1 MDERSLADEQ
11 GIATGLVEAG
21 RQLAEARAAAGLSQ
35 SQLASQ
41 MHMGEEQLAA
51 LERGDQSELP
61 EPVFIKAMVRRLSS
75 HLGLDADA
83 MVQILGPISFHQP
96 KRPAPGETTRS
107 ITPQKQT
114 TFNPVPLV
122 ALAGFAGLAVVVW
135 SNASELT
142 RFAQG
147 LRPANQTLEQP
158 SEASTT
164 PPENTP
170 DLDLA
175 EVAAE
180 PGAPIVSE
188 PPTADLGITI
198 SSSEPSWIALRRK
211 GIVEFEGL
219 LNGERRIDNPDLVE
233 IYAGRPDLVQL
244 NSPDAETRTL
254 GAVDDIRWIPLS
266 PEP

>member
-1 MDERSLADEQ
+1 MDERSLADDQ
-11 GIATGLVEAG
+11 GKATGLVEAG
-21 RQLAEARAAAGLSQ
+21 RQLAEARAGAGLSQ

-83 MVQILGPISFHQP
+83 MVQTLGPLTTNQP
-96 KRPAPGETTRS
+96 KRPAPGATTRS

-114 TFNPVPLV
+114 TFHPLPLV
-122 ALAGFAGLAVVVW
+122 ALAGLAGLGFVVW

-147 LRPANQTLEQP
+147 LRPAIQTLVP
-158 SEASTT
+158 REA
-164 PPENTP
+164 
-170 DLDLA
+170 DLEVA
-175 EVAAE
+175 EVADEIDAQVTV
-180 PGAPIVSE
+180 PA
-188 PPTADLGITI
+188 PPTTDLGLTI
-198 SSSEPSWIALRRK
+198 SSSEPSWIALRRV

-219 LNGERRIDNPDLVE
+219 LNGERRIENPDLVE

-244 NSPDAETRTL
+244 SSLDAETRPL
-254 GAVDDIRWIPLS
+254 GAVDDIRWIPLK
-266 PEP
+266 PER